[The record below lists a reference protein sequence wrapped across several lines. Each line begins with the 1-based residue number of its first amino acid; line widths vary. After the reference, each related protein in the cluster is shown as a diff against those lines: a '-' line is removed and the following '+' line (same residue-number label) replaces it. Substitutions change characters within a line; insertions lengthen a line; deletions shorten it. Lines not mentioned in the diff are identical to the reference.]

1 MNINTLFSNTQFLGL
16 STAILGILLMS
27 FDPIFIR
34 YAGVGGTDTVFLFG
48 LFTAISM
55 PVFLAIT
62 DKRGIYRAVKQSGWP
77 LVVASLLMLLGSSTF
92 VVSVKHTTIANTFL
106 ILATT
111 PVISALF
118 SWLILREKLNKD
130 IWMPITLLLFGVII
144 VAKGSLSSLN
154 WFGDAM
160 ALLSVTSLSLLFVLL
175 RKYQQ
180 ISKIAAVGLAGMLIA
195 LTMFYYADPASYTT
209 NTWLIM
215 AAMGLFTAPLG
226 RVLSMMATTYI
237 SAAEVSMTLVLEAV
251 FATFWAYLFFQEI
264 PSLDSI
270 FGGMIILLSL
280 TIYIWRSIKSQKL

>member
-1 MNINTLFSNTQFLGL
+1 
-16 STAILGILLMS
+16 MS

-34 YAGVGGTDTVFLFG
+34 YAGVGGTDTIFLFG

-55 PVFLAIT
+55 PVFLAII

-77 LVVASLLMLLGSSTF
+77 LIAASLLMLIGSSTF
-92 VVSVKHTTIANTFL
+92 VVSIKHTTVANTFL

-130 IWMPITLLLFGVII
+130 IWMPIALVLFGVII
-144 VAKGSLSSLN
+144 VARGSLSSLN
-154 WFGDAM
+154 WFGDTM
-160 ALLSVTSLSLLFVLL
+160 ALISVTSLSLLFVLL

-180 ISKIAAVGLAGMLIA
+180 ISKLAAVGLAGMLLA
-195 LTMFYYADPASYTT
+195 LTMLYDAEPSSYST

-226 RVLSMMATTYI
+226 RVLSMKATTYI

-251 FATFWAYLFFQEI
+251 FATFWAYLFFQEF
-264 PSLDSI
+264 PPLDSI
-270 FGGMIILLSL
+270 FGGGIILLSL
-280 TIYIWRSIKSQKL
+280 TVYTWRSVRSQKL